1 LREGENLINI
11 DSRSSKPIYEQI
23 IEKVKENIIKGILKP
38 GDKLPS
44 VRELA
49 SLITINPNTISK
61 AYIELER
68 MKAIEVIRG
77 KGTFVV
83 ENFKPIMDEEKMR
96 EIKEHMKKIIIEA
109 HYIGV
114 DKDALIDILNEIY
127 NQF

>member
-1 LREGENLINI
+1 MREGESLINI

-23 IEKVKENIIKGILKP
+23 IERIKENIIKGILRP

-49 SLITINPNTISK
+49 AAITINPNTISK
-61 AYIELER
+61 AYNELER

-83 ENFKPIMDEEKMR
+83 ENFKPIMDEEKMKA
-96 EIKEHMKKIIIEA
+96 IKEHMKEIIIEA

-114 DKDALIDILNEIY
+114 DKDKLINIMNA
-127 NQF
+127 

>member
-1 LREGENLINI
+1 MKTLINI

-23 IEKVKENIIKGILKP
+23 IEKIQENILKGILKP

-49 SLITINPNTISK
+49 SIITINPNTISK

-83 ENFKPIMDEEKMR
+83 ENFKPIMDDEKMR
-96 EIKEHMKKIIIEA
+96 EIQEHMKKIIIES
-109 HYIGV
+109 HHIGL
-114 DKDALIDILNEIY
+114 DKAQLINILNEIY
-127 NQF
+127 NEF

>member
-1 LREGENLINI
+1 MINI

-49 SLITINPNTISK
+49 SIITVNPNTISK

-96 EIKEHMKKIIIEA
+96 EIREHMKKIIIEA

-114 DKDALIDILNEIY
+114 DKEKLIDILNEIY

>member
-1 LREGENLINI
+1 LITI

-23 IEKVKENIIKGILKP
+23 IERIKENIIKGILKP

-49 SLITINPNTISK
+49 SLITINPNTITK
-61 AYIELER
+61 AYNELER

-83 ENFKPIMDEEKMR
+83 EDFKPIMDEEKMR

-114 DKDALIDILNEIY
+114 DKDTLIDVLNEIY

>member
-1 LREGENLINI
+1 MINI

-23 IEKVKENIIKGILKP
+23 IERIKENIIKGILRP

-49 SLITINPNTISK
+49 AAITINPNTISK
-61 AYIELER
+61 AYNELER

-83 ENFKPIMDEEKMR
+83 ENFKPIMDEEKMKA
-96 EIKEHMKKIIIEA
+96 IKEHMKEIIIEA

-114 DKDALIDILNEIY
+114 DKDKLINIMNA
-127 NQF
+127 

>member
-1 LREGENLINI
+1 MINI

-49 SLITINPNTISK
+49 ALITVNPNTISK

-77 KGTFVV
+77 KGTFVA
-83 ENFKPIMDEEKMR
+83 ENFKPIMDEEKMKEIR
-96 EIKEHMKKIIIEA
+96 EHIKKIIIEA

-114 DKDALIDILNEIY
+114 DKDTLIDVLNEIY
-127 NQF
+127 SEF